1 MFIFGTFS
9 LIPLAIIV
17 FGAYHVWLTINAG
30 LSKML
35 HHWHEDSIKTW
46 SAVTIA
52 VTILIMV
59 APLLIPT
66 GALIREI
73 VFGLYVLYAGT
84 TVVHVVRWWNAR
96 KAAKNGNAQPD
107 TTKNDKSGK

>member
-17 FGAYHVWLTINAG
+17 FGAYHVWLTINSG

-35 HHWHEDSIKTW
+35 HHWEESRIKTW
-46 SAVTIA
+46 SAAAIA
-52 VTILIMV
+52 ITILIMV

-66 GALIREI
+66 GLYIREF
-73 VFGLYVLYAGT
+73 VFGMYVIYGGT
-84 TVVHVVRWWNAR
+84 TVVHVIMWWNKRHQNTDASSN
-96 KAAKNGNAQPD
+96 KTDKNG
-107 TTKNDKSGK
+107 K